1 MAPPSPAESCQ
12 QGRPD
17 SEGDQRSVRLLIKEL
32 QLKARSLLRQDA
44 SAKGKTVFQVNRHVG
59 KDERGS
65 NGYWDNHLGTRKVP
79 HPEPAGAYTE
89 APVVTYHGR
98 IYNLSLDCNFVCSL
112 GVVITWHRAEPCI
125 NRVWPMT
132 FRLLFDGRH
141 FLSISLEKYMA
152 GVRGVAQNVAKQA
165 IGYLLFQLTNADS
178 YGRI

>member
-32 QLKARSLLRQDA
+32 QLKARSSLRQDA
-44 SAKGKTVFQVNRHVG
+44 SAKGNTFFQVNGQVG

-65 NGYWDNHLGTRKVP
+65 HGYWNNHLGTRKDH
-79 HPEPAGAYTE
+79 HPETAGEYTE
-89 APVVTYHGR
+89 ALVITYHGR
-98 IYNLSLDCNFVCSL
+98 IYNFSLGSNFVCSL
-112 GVVITWHRAEPCI
+112 GVVITRHRAEPRI

-141 FLSISLEKYMA
+141 FRSISLEKYMA

-165 IGYLLFQLTNADS
+165 IGYLLFQMTNADS